1 MKVLETI
8 LGTKCS
14 LGSFDR
20 HCVLFVEETGCERI
34 QMCVGIV
41 GVWWE
46 KRMVVGGVGVV
57 EGRKKIK
64 SEED

>member
-1 MKVLETI
+1 MR
-8 LGTKCS
+8 GW
-14 LGSFDR
+14 

-41 GVWWE
+41 GEWCVVE

-57 EGRKKIK
+57 EG
-64 SEED
+64 

>member
-41 GVWWE
+41 GGWC
-46 KRMVVGGVGVV
+46 VVGKKNGG
-57 EGRKKIK
+57 GRGGGGRGEK
-64 SEED
+64 EN